1 MCGLAAG
8 RKIMRDMS
16 TKPAV
21 PEVALARGGIR
32 AVISTSSAA
41 VRELTVDGRPL
52 LHSFAQGT
60 HPPQAANII
69 LAPWPNRVA
78 NAAFTF
84 RGRRH
89 ELAVTEPGRGH
100 AIHGFTVR
108 RIFDIVEH
116 SPDAA
121 VLRTVLG
128 PEPGWPWPI
137 ELTVRYALT
146 ESGLEASMTAVNLA
160 GEPAPCALGVHT
172 YLDAQGAPLDACT
185 LHHTIVERQ
194 PVDARLIPAGDRE
207 PWPRS
212 PIPMESTVLDDA
224 GYDPLDRPH
233 IARLID
239 DSGTGVELEA
249 TANLP
254 WTQLFTSPQRHLAV
268 EPMTAPPNAL
278 GTGEDLAVL
287 APGGALEVGWS
298 VRAITSE
305 N

>member
-1 MCGLAAG
+1 
-8 RKIMRDMS
+8 MS

-21 PEVALARGGIR
+21 PEVALARGGVR

-41 VRELTVDGRPL
+41 VRELTVDGHPL
-52 LHSFAQGT
+52 LRSFAQGT

-78 NAAFTF
+78 DAAFTF

-89 ELAVTEPGRGH
+89 ELAATEPARGH

-146 ESGLEASMTAVNLA
+146 DSGLEAAMTAVNLA
-160 GEPAPCALGVHT
+160 DEPAPCALGVHT
-172 YLDAQGAPLDACT
+172 YLDAQGAPLDECT
-185 LHHTIVERQ
+185 LHHTIAERQ
-194 PVDARLIPAGDRE
+194 PVNERLIPAGARE
-207 PWPRS
+207 PWPHG
-212 PIPMESTVLDDA
+212 PIPMQSTVLDDA
-224 GYDPLDRPH
+224 GYDPLHRPH
-233 IARLID
+233 LARLVD
-239 DSGTGVELEA
+239 ASGTGVELEA
-249 TANLP
+249 TSSLP

-278 GTGEDLAVL
+278 NTGEDLTVL

-298 VRAITSE
+298 VRAIASD

>member
-21 PEVALARGGIR
+21 PEVALARGSVR

-41 VRELTVDGRPL
+41 VRELTVDGHPL
-52 LHSFAQGT
+52 LRSFAQGT

-78 NAAFTF
+78 DAAFTF

-89 ELAVTEPGRGH
+89 ELAATEPARGH

-146 ESGLEASMTAVNLA
+146 DSGLEAAMTAVNLA
-160 GEPAPCALGVHT
+160 DEPAPCALGVHT
-172 YLDAQGAPLDACT
+172 YLDAQGAPLDECT
-185 LHHTIVERQ
+185 LHHTIAERQ
-194 PVDARLIPAGDRE
+194 PVNERLIPAGARE
-207 PWPRS
+207 PWPHG
-212 PIPMESTVLDDA
+212 PIPMQSTVLDDA
-224 GYDPLDRPH
+224 GYDPLHRPH
-233 IARLID
+233 LARLVD
-239 DSGTGVELEA
+239 ASGTGVELEA
-249 TANLP
+249 TSSLP

-278 GTGEDLAVL
+278 NTGEDLTVL

-298 VRAITSE
+298 VRAIASD

>member
-1 MCGLAAG
+1 
-8 RKIMRDMS
+8 MS

-21 PEVALARGGIR
+21 PEVALARGSVR

-41 VRELTVDGRPL
+41 VRKLIVDGRPL
-52 LHSFAQGT
+52 LRSFAQGT

-78 NAAFTF
+78 DAAFTF

-89 ELAVTEPGRGH
+89 ELAATEPARGH

-146 ESGLEASMTAVNLA
+146 DSGLEAAMTAVNLA
-160 GEPAPCALGVHT
+160 DEPAPCALGVHT
-172 YLDAQGAPLDACT
+172 YLDAQGAPLDECT
-185 LHHTIVERQ
+185 LHHTIAERQ
-194 PVDARLIPAGDRE
+194 PVNERLIPAGARE
-207 PWPRS
+207 PWPHG
-212 PIPMESTVLDDA
+212 PIPMQSTVLDDA
-224 GYDPLDRPH
+224 GYDPLHRPH
-233 IARLID
+233 LARLVD
-239 DSGTGVELEA
+239 ASGTGVELEA
-249 TANLP
+249 TSSLP

-278 GTGEDLAVL
+278 NTGEDLTVL

-298 VRAITSE
+298 VRAIASD

>member
-21 PEVALARGGIR
+21 PEVALARGSVR

-41 VRELTVDGRPL
+41 VRKLIVDGRPL
-52 LHSFAQGT
+52 LRSFAQGT

-78 NAAFTF
+78 DAAFTF

-89 ELAVTEPGRGH
+89 ELAATEPARGH

-146 ESGLEASMTAVNLA
+146 DSGLEAAMTAVNLA
-160 GEPAPCALGVHT
+160 DEPAPCALGVHT
-172 YLDAQGAPLDACT
+172 YLDAQGAPLDECT
-185 LHHTIVERQ
+185 LHHTIAERQ
-194 PVDARLIPAGDRE
+194 PVNERLIPAGARE
-207 PWPRS
+207 PWPHG
-212 PIPMESTVLDDA
+212 PIPMQSTVLDDA
-224 GYDPLDRPH
+224 GYDPLHRPH
-233 IARLID
+233 LARLVD
-239 DSGTGVELEA
+239 ASGTGVELEA
-249 TANLP
+249 TSSLP

-278 GTGEDLAVL
+278 NTGEDLTVL

-298 VRAITSE
+298 VRAIASD

>member
-21 PEVALARGGIR
+21 PDVALARGGVC

-41 VRELTVDGRPL
+41 VRELTVDGHPL
-52 LHSFAQGT
+52 LRSFAQGT

-78 NAAFTF
+78 DAAFTF

-89 ELAVTEPGRGH
+89 ELAATEPARGH

-146 ESGLEASMTAVNLA
+146 DSGLEAAMTAVNLA
-160 GEPAPCALGVHT
+160 EEPAPCALGVHT
-172 YLDAQGAPLDACT
+172 YLDAQGAPLDECT
-185 LHHTIVERQ
+185 LHHTIAERQ
-194 PVDARLIPAGDRE
+194 PVNERLIPAGARE
-207 PWPRS
+207 PWPHG
-212 PIPMESTVLDDA
+212 PIPMRSTVLDDA
-224 GYDPLDRPH
+224 GYDPLDRPR
-233 IARLID
+233 IARLVD
-239 DSGTGVELEA
+239 ASGTGVELEA
-249 TANLP
+249 TCNLP

-278 GTGEDLAVL
+278 NTGEDLTVL

-298 VRAITSE
+298 VRAITSD